1 MSDDRAGY
9 KRPPTATRFRPGE
22 SGNPS
27 GRPKRCPSFR
37 ETLLARLAAPAG
49 GARHGNT
56 KMQALVATLVDAAI
70 SGDAR
75 AQALVLGALTRF
87 GESAEQEKHNLFQP
101 MIRRLSKLTWGVN
114 RRPSTRQAKPAGMK
128 WQLARSAR
136 TAELNEYSLTIVTSR
151 RFLILRAQ
159 SAGRS

>member
-9 KRPPTATRFRPGE
+9 KRPPMATRFRPGE

-87 GESAEQEKHNLFQP
+87 GESAEHEALPLSANDQEIVEAYVGSEP
-101 MIRRLSKLTWGVN
+101 VAIDS
-114 RRPSTRQAKPAGMK
+114 APAASETGGDEM
-128 WQLARSAR
+128 AAGEERSDSG
-136 TAELNEYSLTIVTSR
+136 TK
-151 RFLILRAQ
+151 
-159 SAGRS
+159 